1 MTLGD
6 SALEET
12 ICRALSL
19 DGHEVT
25 SDGLHACHRLK
36 TPHGEIHQFNRH
48 QKNPLEIENLKDFN
62 NTSF

>member
-6 SALEET
+6 SALEEA

-25 SDGLHACHRLK
+25 SDGLHA
-36 TPHGEIHQFNRH
+36 
-48 QKNPLEIENLKDFN
+48 
-62 NTSF
+62 